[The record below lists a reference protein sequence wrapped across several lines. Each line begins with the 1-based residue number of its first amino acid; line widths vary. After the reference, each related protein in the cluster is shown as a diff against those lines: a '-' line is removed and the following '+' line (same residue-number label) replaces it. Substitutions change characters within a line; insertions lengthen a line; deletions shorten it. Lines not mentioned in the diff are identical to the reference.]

1 MRLGGTSL
9 SPIQRT
15 SIAVRICVANLLELA
30 QGYYSIIPFL
40 FLVLLL
46 LFFLFPQ
53 GEEDERCEIRDDE
66 DEEEGGWGEEDYSF
80 IIH

>member
-1 MRLGGTSL
+1 MRLGCTSL

-46 LFFLFPQ
+46 LLLFLFPQ
-53 GEEDERCEIRDDE
+53 EEEDER
-66 DEEEGGWGEEDYSF
+66 
-80 IIH
+80 

>member
-30 QGYYSIIPFL
+30 QGYHSIIPFL
-40 FLVLLL
+40 SLVLVLLL
-46 LFFLFPQ
+46 LSLFPQ
-53 GEEDERCEIRDDE
+53 DQEDER
-66 DEEEGGWGEEDYSF
+66 
-80 IIH
+80 

>member
-15 SIAVRICVANLLELA
+15 SIAVRICVADLPELA

-46 LFFLFPQ
+46 LFLFPQ
-53 GEEDERCEIRDDE
+53 EEEDER
-66 DEEEGGWGEEDYSF
+66 
-80 IIH
+80 

>member
-1 MRLGGTSL
+1 MREAHVSNKKEFCPLKLRMRLGGTPL

-46 LFFLFPQ
+46 FPQ
-53 GEEDERCEIRDDE
+53 EEDER
-66 DEEEGGWGEEDYSF
+66 
-80 IIH
+80 

>member
-9 SPIQRT
+9 SPLQRT
-15 SIAVRICVANLLELA
+15 TIAVRICVANLLEVA

-46 LFFLFPQ
+46 LFLFPQ
-53 GEEDERCEIRDDE
+53 
-66 DEEEGGWGEEDYSF
+66 EEEEER
-80 IIH
+80 